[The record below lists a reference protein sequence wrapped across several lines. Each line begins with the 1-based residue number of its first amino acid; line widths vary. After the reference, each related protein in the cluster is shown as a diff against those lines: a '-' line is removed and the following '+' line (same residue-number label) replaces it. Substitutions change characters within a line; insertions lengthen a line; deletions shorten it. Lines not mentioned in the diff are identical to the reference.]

1 MASMAGTFSVLLKQ
15 VRSTNRGDRSEEQ
28 HLLPSFIGGSEN
40 RWVEQLFKQIE
51 LDGLTALSPIVLYG
65 GSGVGKSALLMT
77 IHATWSKDQKSNSR
91 RMIHGGDFSRDLN
104 TAIQTSGLDDFREQY
119 RRNHLL
125 VIDDLQEIA
134 TKPAAQE
141 ELISTLDSISEA
153 GGAFVTS
160 LPRLPGSIR
169 GFKPPLI
176 SRLSAGFP
184 VPVEPPG
191 TDARLVMLNA
201 FAKQLRLDIPAE
213 WLEKLARDLPNGLR
227 ASQLKAALVK
237 LPMGQVMMPGDP
249 QDEALKKLL
258 NSQYQATAPNVADI
272 AKAVAQH
279 FQVKLADI
287 RGTTRKANLVRMR
300 GLAMH
305 LCRQLT
311 SLSLQQIGHYFG
323 GRDHSTVLH
332 SCRKTEGDLQTD
344 PDLAKAYQELMSMF
358 LQSG

>member
-1 MASMAGTFSVLLKQ
+1 MTGTFSVLLKQ
-15 VRSTNRGDRSEEQ
+15 SRSSGKGDRSEDRY
-28 HLLPSFIGGSEN
+28 LLPSFIGGSEN

-51 LDGLTALSPIVLYG
+51 IDGLTALSPIVLYG

-77 IHATWSKDQKSNSR
+77 IHANWGNDSKSHAR

-104 TAIQTSGLDDFREQY
+104 MAIQTGGLDDFREQY
-119 RRNHLL
+119 RRNQLL

-141 ELISTLDSISEA
+141 ELISTLDAISAA
-153 GGAFVTS
+153 GGAFVTA
-160 LPRLPGSIR
+160 LPRLPASIR

-191 TDARLVMLNA
+191 PEARLIMLNA
-201 FAKQLRLDIPAE
+201 FAKELRLDIPAD
-213 WLEKLARDLPNGLR
+213 WLEKIARELPSGLR

-237 LPMGQVMMPGDP
+237 LPMGQVLMPGEP

-258 NSQYQATAPNVADI
+258 NSQYKAAVPNVADI

-279 FQVKLADI
+279 FQVKLTDI

-344 PDLAKAYQELMSMF
+344 PELAKAYQELMSLF
-358 LQSG
+358 LQTG

>member
-1 MASMAGTFSVLLKQ
+1 MAGTFSIPLKQ
-15 VRSTNRGDRSEEQ
+15 MRSSAKGERAEEQ
-28 HLLPSFIGGSEN
+28 PLLPSFIGGSEN
-40 RWVEQLFKQIE
+40 RWVEQLFKQIDI
-51 LDGLTALSPIVLYG
+51 DGLSALSPIILYG
-65 GSGVGKSALLMT
+65 GSGVGKSVLLMT
-77 IHATWSKDQKSNSR
+77 LHANWGQDSKPISR

-104 TAIQTSGLDDFREQY
+104 SAIQTGGLDDFREQY
-119 RRNHLL
+119 RQKLLL

-141 ELISTLDSISEA
+141 ELISTLDVIQEA

-184 VPVEPPG
+184 VPLEAPGVE
-191 TDARLVMLNA
+191 ARLVLLNA
-201 FAKQLRLDIPAE
+201 FAKQLRLEISAE
-213 WLEKLARDLPNGLR
+213 WLEKLARDLPQGLR

-237 LPMGQVMMPGDP
+237 LPLNQAMLPGEP
-249 QDEALKKLL
+249 QDDALKKLL
-258 NSQYQATAPNVADI
+258 TSQYQSAAPNVADI

-279 FQVKLADI
+279 FQVRLADL

-311 SLSLQQIGHYFG
+311 TLSLQQIGHYFG

-332 SCRKTEGDLQTD
+332 SCRKTENDLQSD
-344 PDLAKAYQELMSMF
+344 ADLAKAYQELMSLF
-358 LQSG
+358 LQTG

>member
-1 MASMAGTFSVLLKQ
+1 MVGTFSILLKQ
-15 VRSTNRGDRSEEQ
+15 LRSPTKGDRIENQ
-28 HLLPSFIGGSEN
+28 HLLQSFIGGIEN
-40 RWVEQLFKQIE
+40 RWVEQIFKQIE
-51 LDGLTALSPIVLYG
+51 QDGVTALSPIVFYG
-65 GSGVGKSALLMT
+65 PSGVGKSALLMT
-77 IHATWSKDQKSNSR
+77 ILTQCGKDQKGKSR
-91 RMIHGGDFSRDLN
+91 RLIHGGDFSRDLHS
-104 TAIQTSGLDDFREQY
+104 AIQTSGLDDFREHY
-119 RRNHLL
+119 RRSDLL

-141 ELISTLDSISEA
+141 ELISTLDAIAAA
-153 GGAFVTS
+153 GGSFVTS
-160 LPRLPGSIR
+160 LPRLPASIR
-169 GFKPPLI
+169 GFKAPLI

-191 TDARLVMLNA
+191 TEARLVLLNA

-213 WLEKLARDLPNGLR
+213 WLEKLARDLPTGLR
-227 ASQLKAALVK
+227 ATQLKAALVK
-237 LPMGQVMMPGDP
+237 LPMGQVMMPGEP

-258 NSQYQATAPNVADI
+258 SAQNQAAAPNVADI

-279 FQVKLADI
+279 FQIKLADI

-332 SCRKTEGDLQTD
+332 ACRKTEGDLQSD
-344 PDLAKAYQELMSMF
+344 PDLAKAYQELMSLF
-358 LQSG
+358 LQTG